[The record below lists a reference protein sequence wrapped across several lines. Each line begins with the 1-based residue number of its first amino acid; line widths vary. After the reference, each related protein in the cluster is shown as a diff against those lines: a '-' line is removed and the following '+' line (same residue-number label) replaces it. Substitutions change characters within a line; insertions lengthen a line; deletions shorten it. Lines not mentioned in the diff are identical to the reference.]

1 MTSNSVN
8 GDTDPT
14 HEPDSSPDS
23 DSSLDRDSLVEA
35 LERARKQPPWTERL
49 VLAALQDP
57 EATKADA
64 AACADCPAP
73 CEQSEV
79 CATMLAHSAD
89 LFEQVGRDQ
98 AFAHAESGIERL
110 EIAERV
116 TTRSIEGTRP
126 NTFVS
131 VNSVPFH
138 PDDT

>member
-1 MTSNSVN
+1 MTSDSVN
-8 GDTDPT
+8 GDTNSN
-14 HEPDSSPDS
+14 HEANSPRDG

-35 LERARKQPPWTERL
+35 LEQARKQPPWTERL
-49 VLAALQDP
+49 VLTALQDP
-57 EATKADA
+57 EAIKAEA

-73 CEQSEV
+73 CEPSEV
-79 CATMLAHSAD
+79 CATMLAQSAN

-116 TTRSIEGTRP
+116 TKRKVEGTRP

-131 VNSVPFH
+131 ANAN
-138 PDDT
+138 DI